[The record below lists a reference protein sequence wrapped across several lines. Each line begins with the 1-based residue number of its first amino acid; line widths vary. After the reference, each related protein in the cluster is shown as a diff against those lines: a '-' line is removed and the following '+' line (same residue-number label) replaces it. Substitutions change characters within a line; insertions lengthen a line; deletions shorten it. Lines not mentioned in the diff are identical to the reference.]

1 VYYLRYLQNN
11 LAQRMRVRTESIFR
25 NSLFQNLLDAKYEYL
40 TNQSQAGISQVL
52 VQEVNRIS
60 YSALLLVQILTSMI
74 LILTYMIVASFM
86 SLQAV
91 FIFVAFS
98 ALANLCIIK
107 FRKNPVKMGEKIRQ
121 ELSQFHQVLNQY
133 MTGLKSIK
141 IAGLEKFYTR
151 QFQNISLR
159 LEKIELEFTREQSK
173 VKLIYEISIALSF
186 SIGFFLLFSVLKM
199 PVTALILCLLISLRL
214 IPQIVEIQQ
223 KASQIRY
230 FLPSY
235 EAWDVMLSNARH
247 LRERDC
253 QTESREIRFKNILRV
268 VNLGFSYRWNKSSF
282 ALKNISLEIPAG
294 AFVGIRGKSGSGK
307 TTFVDLLSG
316 ILQAQSGEIQIDGEY
331 LSDFNARQWRSQVSY
346 FNQDA
351 FLFEGSI
358 RENLTWSERAASDSE
373 LWEALEKVGAADFV
387 QSLPLKL
394 DADVKN
400 SGANFSGGQR
410 QRLALARV
418 FLRRPSLLILDEATS
433 HLDIYHQQALL
444 KTLLALR
451 GTVTIVVVSHSDFF
465 LNNADTIIEINDGY
479 LQCVKNSSIQHLA

>member
-1 VYYLRYLQNN
+1 MDAGPSSFAYDSSLERPGLLKKFIHFLIFSDKSSFVSIPLLSLTLGLFESFGFFLLIPLLSEGGLATLKSAKINPLSWISPYFQFEKLESILFLYTGLLIVIALGRYLQNN

-235 EAWDVMLSNARH
+235 
-247 LRERDC
+247 
-253 QTESREIRFKNILRV
+253 
-268 VNLGFSYRWNKSSF
+268 
-282 ALKNISLEIPAG
+282 
-294 AFVGIRGKSGSGK
+294 
-307 TTFVDLLSG
+307 
-316 ILQAQSGEIQIDGEY
+316 
-331 LSDFNARQWRSQVSY
+331 
-346 FNQDA
+346 
-351 FLFEGSI
+351 
-358 RENLTWSERAASDSE
+358 
-373 LWEALEKVGAADFV
+373 
-387 QSLPLKL
+387 
-394 DADVKN
+394 
-400 SGANFSGGQR
+400 
-410 QRLALARV
+410 
-418 FLRRPSLLILDEATS
+418 
-433 HLDIYHQQALL
+433 
-444 KTLLALR
+444 
-451 GTVTIVVVSHSDFF
+451 
-465 LNNADTIIEINDGY
+465 
-479 LQCVKNSSIQHLA
+479 